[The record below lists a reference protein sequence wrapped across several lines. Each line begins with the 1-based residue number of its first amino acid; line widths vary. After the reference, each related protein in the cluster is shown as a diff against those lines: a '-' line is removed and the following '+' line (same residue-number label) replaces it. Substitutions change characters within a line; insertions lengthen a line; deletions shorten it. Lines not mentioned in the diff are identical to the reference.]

1 MCCVCDSVVIEECG
15 GAEDTDVEG
24 MCGCDERAEQA
35 EGVGRTVGEGQR
47 RLSHVLCVRDS
58 L

>member
-1 MCCVCDSVVIEECG
+1 MLRVCAD
-15 GAEDTDVEG
+15 AT
-24 MCGCDERAEQA
+24 REQSRLR
-35 EGVGRTVGEGQR
+35 GVGWTVGEGQR

>member
-15 GAEDTDVEG
+15 GAEDTDEG